1 MLWQMNVDVLQ
12 RIFEFA
18 GVEER
23 YVMRTVFGEIFR
35 YPRVRSV
42 DISIQP
48 VEVHDWISG
57 GLLRAPFCSRAY
69 IPYLTD
75 RDRVFA
81 YSVSNKRY
89 SYTRVYGSY
98 RVEKTLCFF
107 CGQERVETFIGEHGM
122 YANKSLGSVCI
133 YPWTLRQACNKPRS
147 RGFG

>member
-1 MLWQMNVDVLQ
+1 MNVDVLQ

-23 YVMRTVFGEIFR
+23 YVMRTVFGKIFR

-42 DISIQP
+42 AVSIQP
-48 VEVHDWISG
+48 VEVRDWITG
-57 GLLRAPFCSRAY
+57 RLLQAPFCSRAY

-89 SYTRVYGSY
+89 SYTRVCGPY
-98 RVEKTLCFF
+98 RVEKSLCYF
-107 CGQERVETFIGEHGM
+107 CNNEKISTFVGEHGM
-122 YANKSLGSVCI
+122 YASKCIGSICI
-133 YPWTLRQACNKPRS
+133 FPWTIRAACNKPRLW
-147 RGFG
+147 GFS